1 MTFLRLFTTDDI
13 NECLVNSNM
22 CKMQILFIDLL
33 NFCGFLQIVPHY
45 KQGGPQL
52 EILVLVLNIMQHT
65 TAEEEIGHKRRLDV
79 YFQCYP
85 IILPQFSNTCEC
97 HTMWKCWD
105 LIAAEILREIKIV
118 KSVILILVKLCN
130 FDKSI
135 ACSLIVVETDY
146 FCGFKFAK
154 LDFM

>member
-1 MTFLRLFTTDDI
+1 
-13 NECLVNSNM
+13 
-22 CKMQILFIDLL
+22 
-33 NFCGFLQIVPHY
+33 
-45 KQGGPQL
+45 
-52 EILVLVLNIMQHT
+52 
-65 TAEEEIGHKRRLDV
+65 
-79 YFQCYP
+79 
-85 IILPQFSNTCEC
+85 
-97 HTMWKCWD
+97 MWKCWD